1 MLHKQFKNEP
11 LVLGVLYLK
20 YSSSSFADRFLQLVR
35 LSITDGK
42 TTQKIEECIA
52 FLDNWKDTTCI
63 RN

>member
-35 LSITDGK
+35 L
-42 TTQKIEECIA
+42 
-52 FLDNWKDTTCI
+52 
-63 RN
+63 